1 MRIPRDFNPNTISRM
16 IFKFYRVFL
25 ASIKIEDAI
34 ASPFLADDGKSL
46 WRIMPVLIGMGVFP
60 RRTASLNGSLSHFN
74 DGEKMNFR
82 ESRNRIGEQDE
93 GSYQN
98 SRFP

>member
-1 MRIPRDFNPNTISRM
+1 M

-25 ASIKIEDAI
+25 AVIKIEDAI
-34 ASPFLADDGKSL
+34 PAPVLTDDGKSL

-82 ESRNRIGEQDE
+82 ENGNGIGEQDE
-93 GSYQN
+93 G
-98 SRFP
+98 RC